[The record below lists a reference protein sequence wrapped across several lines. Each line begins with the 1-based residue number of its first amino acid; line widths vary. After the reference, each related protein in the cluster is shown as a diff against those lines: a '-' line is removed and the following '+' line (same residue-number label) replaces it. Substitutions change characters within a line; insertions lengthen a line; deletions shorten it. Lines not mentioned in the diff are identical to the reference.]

1 MKNFNSRTLAVLIFA
16 AFALLSTAA
25 TAQEAKQ
32 EKPAAPPPITIAQ
45 LAGPWQIAIV
55 GNTGCGVNSMLFNGK
70 LSTTGVA
77 TGTLVGSSAGCGSS
91 TTTETFTIISLKP
104 NGSGTAG
111 LTCGSGCGWVFNI
124 QVMKSL
130 QLFNLVDVSD
140 GGSNVLAGTAIHQ

>member
-1 MKNFNSRTLAVLIFA
+1 PSGTVWGSFWSRSELFHGRISNKDACEERTMKNFNSKRLAVLVLA
-16 AFALLSTAA
+16 AVALLSTAA
-25 TAQEAKQ
+25 IAQEAKQ

-111 LTCGSGCGWVFNI
+111 LTCGAGCGW
-124 QVMKSL
+124 
-130 QLFNLVDVSD
+130 
-140 GGSNVLAGTAIHQ
+140 